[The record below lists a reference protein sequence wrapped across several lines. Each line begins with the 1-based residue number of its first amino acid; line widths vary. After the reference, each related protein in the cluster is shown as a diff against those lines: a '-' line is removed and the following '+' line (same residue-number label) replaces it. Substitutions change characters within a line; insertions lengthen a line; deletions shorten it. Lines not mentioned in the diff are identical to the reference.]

1 MFVIPTGKTM
11 LVNKN
16 SDWLRICVGS
26 LSPTNQSGVTKYG
39 DENESKIFHIFLW
52 YLFISI
58 LNWDIFWWLIIDLKN
73 FCPNPMMLFLLFML
87 DFIFWVTRY
96 IFLSDIWELEP
107 GINKFFF
114 SLTKKTGY
122 ISASCISV
130 NQSKEMTIE
139 KPNTTVKLMNHDGS
153 SHQPSSSKV
162 KFQTHNES
170 WESFQNYY
178 WGTPWK
184 SLINFVLNLTKSEVI
199 YVLPPWII
207 MWLRN
212 RKPIYVLLTVRS
224 TLVYYLGSC
233 STVASKS

>member
-1 MFVIPTGKTM
+1 MIFIYFNIKLRYFLVIDHWSQKF
-11 LVNKN
+11 
-16 SDWLRICVGS
+16 
-26 LSPTNQSGVTKYG
+26 LS
-39 DENESKIFHIFLW
+39 ES
-52 YLFISI
+52 
-58 LNWDIFWWLIIDLKN
+58 NDA
-73 FCPNPMMLFLLFML
+73 FLLFML

-96 IFLSDIWELEP
+96 IFLLDIWELEP

-233 STVASKS
+233 SSTVASKS